1 MTGEFAADLV
11 TWRYDEP
18 YGTYSL
24 VGVDPAFFTDA
35 ANGYVALVDGAEQLI
50 GYRCFGSE
58 GRVPGFGY
66 DNTALDTGGGLRPAL
81 TGQGLGRQA
90 ITTGLE
96 YGQERY
102 TPAAFRVTVASF
114 NVRAQRVVTS
124 LGFVHH
130 ARFDA
135 TTNGLSYDV
144 FVRSCL

>member
-35 ANGYVALVDGAEQLI
+35 ANGYVALVDDAEQLI

-90 ITTGLE
+90 IATRPIRRHD
-96 YGQERY
+96 ER
-102 TPAAFRVTVASF
+102 AV
-114 NVRAQRVVTS
+114 VRRLCSQ
-124 LGFVHH
+124 
-130 ARFDA
+130 
-135 TTNGLSYDV
+135 LSMRS
-144 FVRSCL
+144 VRTRHP